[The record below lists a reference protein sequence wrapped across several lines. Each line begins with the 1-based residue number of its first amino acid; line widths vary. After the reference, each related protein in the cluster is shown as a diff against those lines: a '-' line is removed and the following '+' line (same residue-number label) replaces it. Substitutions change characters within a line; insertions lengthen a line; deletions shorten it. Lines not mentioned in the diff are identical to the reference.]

1 MGKEEKRG
9 AGGLTEAANDQRDEV
24 VGSFSKRL
32 DDVYEC
38 AGEETDD
45 EDHCCD
51 ERRLISIID

>member
-32 DDVYEC
+32 EDVYKC
-38 AGEETDD
+38 ASEETDD

-51 ERRLISIID
+51 ERRLISI